1 MPPAITN
8 IAAASAAA
16 AALPQS
22 IAVNLSSGLKI
33 KLRRLSWRSFE
44 KLWPKL
50 AALLLELWASSDS
63 SPEPSPS
70 AGPQTGPF
78 GSAGPHAGLS
88 GSAGPQTGNSPHANQ
103 LSPSVAQRLLA
114 VPGLL
119 SELLTHC
126 TDLKADELSELPLG
140 DVLAL
145 SAAALRHN
153 FIETAGLRDF
163 FGALGELA
171 A

>member
-8 IAAASAAA
+8 IAEASAAA
-16 AALPQS
+16 ALLPPS

-33 KLRRLSWRSFE
+33 KLRRLSWHSFE

-50 AALLLELWASSDS
+50 AALLLELWTNPAPEPGEAPAGAQTT
-63 SPEPSPS
+63 SPEALDP
-70 AGPQTGPF
+70 GLLQT
-78 GSAGPHAGLS
+78 
-88 GSAGPQTGNSPHANQ
+88 
-103 LSPSVAQRLLA
+103 QRLLA
-114 VPGLL
+114 VPALL
-119 SELLTHC
+119 GELLTQC
-126 TDLKADELSELPLG
+126 TELSSEELGDLPLC

-163 FGALGELA
+163 FIALGELA